1 MEGITS
7 GHQGDETFVAEPGER
22 YPAVATAYFT
32 VAPEKFNSPNLA
44 EMRRKLG
51 EVGIFAGRTPIEG
64 WPDME
69 FQMGN
74 VVFRGEQAIMR
85 KVQDLVDKRR

>member
-1 MEGITS
+1 MKEIIKWQ
-7 GHQGDETFVAEPGER
+7 QGDESFVAETEER

-32 VAPEKFNSPNLA
+32 VAPEKFNSPSLA

-51 EVGIFAGRTPIEG
+51 EVGIFAGRTPVEG

-69 FQMGN
+69 FQMGSA
-74 VVFRGEQAIMR
+74 VFRGESMIEQ
-85 KVQDLVDKRR
+85 KVQEIVDTRR